1 MNGLRIGLCAA
12 LGMMTV
18 GFSHPAAAAPQVLG
32 VMASDGPV
40 PLVCSDGVCRA
51 EVTAFCLQ
59 EERSVPPDDTLYE
72 PVGTAPMTLVL
83 KRADGSTQRL
93 DAAREVSVS
102 SRRGFTA
109 VTIAAPETLL
119 ARHAAVSAE
128 LEIGP
133 NVTVAPVPVAGDP
146 KPQSPEEIALASGPM
161 RQLATARLEQGS
173 AATAARLTE
182 RLINALP
189 PQDQETAEVRSALW
203 DTALSSASANPEAVA
218 LARRAFD
225 GCQSALANGY
235 TRNMRHCLELQHGA
249 FLIERNEAFWRE
261 AAGF

>member
-18 GFSHPAAAAPQVLG
+18 GFSHPTAAAPQVLG

-40 PLVCSDGVCRA
+40 SLVCNDGICRA

-59 EERSVPPDDTLYE
+59 EERAVPPDDTAYE
-72 PVGTAPMTLVL
+72 PVGSAPVTLVL
-83 KRADGSTQRL
+83 RRPDGSTQRL
-93 DAAREVSVS
+93 DASGEVNFS

-109 VTIAAPETLL
+109 VAIAAPETLL
-119 ARHAAVSAE
+119 ARHGAVSAAV
-128 LEIGP
+128 EIGP

-146 KPQSPEEIALASGPM
+146 KPQSPEEIALASRPM

-173 AATAARLTE
+173 SAIAARLTE

-189 PQDQETAEVRSALW
+189 AQDRETADVRSALW
-203 DTALSSASANPEAVA
+203 DKALTTASADPEAMA

>member
-12 LGMMTV
+12 LGMMTI
-18 GFSHPAAAAPQVLG
+18 GFSHPVVAAPQVLG

-40 PLVCSDGVCRA
+40 PLVCIDGVCRA

-59 EERSVPPDDTLYE
+59 EERAVPPDDTAYE
-72 PVGTAPMTLVL
+72 PIGGEAMTLVL
-83 KRADGSTQRL
+83 QRADGSTVKL
-93 DAAREVSVS
+93 DAAQEVKLV

-109 VTIAAPETLL
+109 VAIAAPETLL
-119 ARHAAVSAE
+119 ARHGAVSAVI
-128 LEIGP
+128 EIGP

-146 KPQSPEEIALASGPM
+146 KPQSPEEIALASGPL

-173 AATAARLTE
+173 SAIAARLTE

-189 PQDQETAEVRSALW
+189 PQDQETAEVRRTLW
-203 DTALSSASANPEAVA
+203 DTALSTASANPEAVA

>member
-1 MNGLRIGLCAA
+1 MNGFRIGLCAA
-12 LGMMTV
+12 LGMMTA
-18 GFSHPAAAAPQVLG
+18 GFSHPVAAAPQVLG

-40 PLVCSDGVCRA
+40 PLVCNDGVCRA

-59 EERSVPPDDTLYE
+59 EERAVPPDDTAYE
-72 PVGTAPMTLVL
+72 PVGGAAMTLVL
-83 KRADGSTQRL
+83 QRADGSTVKL
-93 DAAREVSVS
+93 DAAQEVKLL

-109 VTIAAPETLL
+109 VAIAAPETLL
-119 ARHAAVSAE
+119 AQHGAVSAAI
-128 LEIGP
+128 EIGP
-133 NVTVAPVPVAGDP
+133 DVTVAPVPVAGDP
-146 KPQSPEEIALASGPM
+146 KPQSPEEIALASGPL

-173 AATAARLTE
+173 AAIAARLTE

-189 PQDQETAEVRSALW
+189 PQDQETAEVRRALW
-203 DTALSSASANPEAVA
+203 DRTLTTASADQEAVA
-218 LARRAFD
+218 LARQAFD